1 MDEFAL
7 IQQYFSGIGTPSQQV
22 VLGIGDDCALL
33 AGHTGE
39 QLALSVD
46 TSLPDR
52 HFPAQA
58 DPWAIGWRALS
69 VAFSDLSAMAAE
81 PVGFTLALSLPEQNP
96 AWLQAFSQGLRA
108 FAEAQNCPLIGG
120 DTTRGPL
127 AISVQVIGRAPAHR
141 VWRRQGA
148 QAGDLIAVLGDLGAA
163 YAGLQSLLGDP
174 ELARDRHQWGA
185 VEQAYMLP
193 ESRMQEA
200 LRLRDQVPVTA
211 CIDIS
216 DGLLAD
222 CQHLLA
228 ASAVAAELDLAALPI
243 HPWLKHHWTPEQQL
257 DAACEGGDD
266 YALLLTLPATAWPR
280 AHQLCPHL
288 TIIGR
293 CVAGAGM
300 RNQLGTPLAPRG
312 FKHF

>member
-7 IQQYFSGIGTPSQQV
+7 IQQYFSSIGTPSKQV

-39 QLALSVD
+39 QLAISVD

-58 DPWAIGWRALS
+58 DPWAIGWRALA

-81 PVGFTLALSLPEQNP
+81 PVGFTLALSLPEQDP
-96 AWLQAFSQGLRA
+96 VWLQAFSQGLRA
-108 FAEAQNCPLIGG
+108 FAEAQHCPLIGG

-127 AISVQVIGRAPAHR
+127 SISVQVIGRVPAHR

-148 QAGDLIAVLGDLGAA
+148 QVGDVIAVLGDLGAA
-163 YAGLQSLLGDP
+163 YAGLQSLLADP
-174 ELARDRHQWGA
+174 PRAQDRHQWNA
-185 VEQAYMLP
+185 IEQAYMLP
-193 ESRMQEA
+193 ASRMQEA
-200 LRLRDQVPVTA
+200 LRLREQVKVSA

-243 HPWLKHHWTPEQQL
+243 HPWLKKHWPIEQQQF
-257 DAACEGGDD
+257 AACEGGDD
-266 YALLLTLPATAWPR
+266 YALLLTLPSAELPLAR
-280 AHQLCPHL
+280 QLCPHL
-288 TIIGR
+288 TVIGR

-300 RNQLGTPLAPRG
+300 HNQVGERLAPRG